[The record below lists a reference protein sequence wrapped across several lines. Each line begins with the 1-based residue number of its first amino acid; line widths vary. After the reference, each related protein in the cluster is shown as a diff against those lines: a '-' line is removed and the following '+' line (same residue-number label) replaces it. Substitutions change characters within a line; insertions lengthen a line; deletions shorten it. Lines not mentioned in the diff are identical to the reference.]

1 MNSYNVLDLQEGHKA
16 LLTKYIQ
23 FFKIKKEKFVRD
35 IKLDIEDFSSKKY
48 HFI

>member
-1 MNSYNVLDLQEGHKA
+1 MDNYNVLDLKEDHKG

-35 IKLDIEDFSSKKY
+35 LTLDIEDFSDKK
-48 HFI
+48 